1 VDWRQRKR
9 TETRRVLREHAL
21 RLFSEQ
27 GYDETTVAQ
36 IVEAAGVSHMTF
48 FRYFATKDDVVAATD
63 FDFDIEG
70 LIRSRPDDD
79 PVDRVRAAFR
89 AGLTEAYL
97 ADRDTLLVRTRLLA
111 RTPALRARMWE
122 NHNATLRLVE
132 RGLGGAGRPTF
143 GTRILAAACLSTMVT
158 ALLTWADRNGVDD
171 LPDLVDEAFAALAD
185 GVGGGTPEAAGHGD
199 ERSGGE
205 EQDQGAPQRA
215 GKPRFRAKPKGKKS
229 MNKP

>member
-1 VDWRQRKR
+1 MDWRQRKR
-9 TETRRVLREHAL
+9 TETRRALREHAL

-63 FDFDIEG
+63 FDFDVEE
-70 LIRSRPDDD
+70 LIRSRQGD

-89 AGLTEAYL
+89 EGLTEACR

-122 NHNATLRLVE
+122 NHHATQRLVE
-132 RGLGGAGRPTF
+132 RGLGGGERPAF
-143 GTRILAAACLSTMVT
+143 GIRVLAAACLSTMVT

-171 LPDLVDEAFAALAD
+171 LPDLIDEAFAALAE
-185 GVGGGTPEAAGHGD
+185 GVGGGTADAAGHDD
-199 ERSGGE
+199 ETSGGEDEASGGE
-205 EQDQGAPQRA
+205 EEEVSGWEESDGDVGGR
-215 GKPRFRAKPKGKKS
+215 R
-229 MNKP
+229 